1 MEKLEQ
7 ILPGALVEGIEPDA
21 VTIEKVKWQGNSVLS
36 VQYKDAMNRPGRRF
50 LFRYDEPKLSVVSE
64 GIREI
69 PGETVKLLLE
79 TLRMQKASSL
89 DPFLAV
95 ETSGIQPLPHQ
106 ISAVYQEMLPRIP
119 LRFLLADDPG
129 AGKTIMTGLLIK
141 ELIVREDMKRCLIV
155 CPGGLAEQWK
165 DELKEKFSLDFE
177 VLNARILKEEEPFND
192 RPFCISSM
200 DILARNDEYKEKL
213 KHSEWDL
220 IVVDEAH
227 KLSASVWGNDIKYS
241 KRYLLGKLLSSITKN
256 FLLLTATPHNGK
268 PEDFE
273 LFMSLLDPD
282 RFEGAARHKDGK
294 VDVSDLMRRMVK
306 ESLLKFDGTPL
317 FPKRYSYTAEYSLS
331 PMEKELYEAVSD
343 YVRHEFNRAERLQ
356 NERKAAVGFALTV
369 LQRRLA
375 SSPEAIYQSLKRRRH
390 RLEQDLATGAKSV
403 TLSQKLLDD
412 DYPSSKLEEQE
423 DQSFFSGALT
433 REELA
438 AEIRTLKQ
446 LEQLAEK
453 VRQSGQDRKWEEL
466 SELLQSQELIYD
478 PQTGQREK
486 LIIFT
491 EHKDTLHYLKNKL
504 ETLLGS
510 QDSVLTISGST
521 SRRERKV
528 IADVFRNDPEASILL
543 ATDAAGEGIN
553 LQNAHLMI
561 NYDLPWNPNRLEQ
574 RFGRIHRI
582 GQQNDCYLWNLCSRD
597 TREGVVYTRLLQ
609 KLETEKG
616 ALQGK
621 VFDILG
627 KISFQDKSLK
637 DLLLEAVTGD
647 RQEEILASID
657 QEMNPEHLKQL
668 MKDEALTEELMDKSQ
683 VFEIREEME
692 RQEVHRLQPHF
703 VEAYFLA
710 LVQHLGGQVEK
721 KEDGTYE
728 VLSLP
733 HMKDLPRRY
742 RSIYFEPDPDGEGEL
757 ISPEHPLLQGLMKL
771 FMERHAQD
779 LKSNMV
785 LMDPNASRE
794 KTLYVFKG
802 CIEDG
807 MNRILEDRLW
817 FVLEADGRF
826 RDAGYAPYLDY
837 QPAKETRADPQS
849 EAQVQAAEEYTRKT
863 LMEQECQRLRRQRVQ
878 RIEKARTAV
887 RSRLHKEIQYWDLQ
901 YIKLK
906 KEDPLNARKADDRAT
921 ELARRLKTRLEQFR
935 QEEQIR
941 PKEPELIATVRIL
954 PGLGESKAIHPE
966 NKKAVELAGM
976 QAVFDIEKQLG
987 NIPRDVSEDNVG
999 YDIES
1004 RSSQGK
1010 LRFIEVKG
1018 RQKGSDTVTVTKN
1031 EILTALNKPEDFILA
1046 IVEVDGNKTR
1056 TTYLKQPFT
1065 NQPDFSIASINYH
1078 IKDLIEQAGEAVIY
1092 GTEETS
1098 WLSQPPAMDEN
1109 RNN

>member
-887 RSRLHKEIQYWDLQ
+887 R
-901 YIKLK
+901 
-906 KEDPLNARKADDRAT
+906 
-921 ELARRLKTRLEQFR
+921 
-935 QEEQIR
+935 
-941 PKEPELIATVRIL
+941 
-954 PGLGESKAIHPE
+954 
-966 NKKAVELAGM
+966 M
-976 QAVFDIEKQLG
+976 C
-987 NIPRDVSEDNVG
+987 
-999 YDIES
+999 
-1004 RSSQGK
+1004 
-1010 LRFIEVKG
+1010 
-1018 RQKGSDTVTVTKN
+1018 
-1031 EILTALNKPEDFILA
+1031 
-1046 IVEVDGNKTR
+1046 
-1056 TTYLKQPFT
+1056 
-1065 NQPDFSIASINYH
+1065 
-1078 IKDLIEQAGEAVIY
+1078 
-1092 GTEETS
+1092 
-1098 WLSQPPAMDEN
+1098 LSVWE
-1109 RNN
+1109 

>member
-7 ILPGALVEGIEPDA
+7 ILPGALVEGIEPEA

-79 TLRMQKASSL
+79 TLRMQKASSS

-141 ELIVREDMKRCLIV
+141 ELIVREDMKQCLIV

-282 RFEGAARHKDGK
+282 RFEGAARHKNGK

-331 PMEKELYEAVSD
+331 PLEKELYDAVSD
-343 YVRHEFNRAERLQ
+343 YVRNEFNRAERLQ
-356 NERKAAVGFALTV
+356 NERKTAVGFALAV

-375 SSPEAIYQSLKRRRH
+375 SSPEAIYQSLKRRRQ
-390 RLEQDLATGAKSV
+390 RLEQDLATGAKS
-403 TLSQKLLDD
+403 LMLNQKLVDD

-423 DQSFFSGALT
+423 DHSFFSAALT

-466 SELLQSQELIYD
+466 SELLQSQDLIYD
-478 PQTGQREK
+478 PQTGHREK

-528 IADVFRNDPEASILL
+528 IADVFRNDPETAILL

-582 GQQNDCYLWNLCSRD
+582 GQQHDCYLWNLCSSD

-609 KLETEKG
+609 KLEMEKG

-692 RQEVHRLQPHF
+692 RQEAHRLQPHF

-710 LVQHLGGQVEK
+710 LVKHLGGQVEK

-742 RSIYFEPDPDGEGEL
+742 RTIYFEPDPEGEGEL
-757 ISPEHPLLQGLMKL
+757 ISPEHPLLQGLMNL

-779 LKSNMV
+779 LKNDLV

-802 CIEDG
+802 SIEDG
-807 MNRILEDRLW
+807 RNRILEDRLW
-817 FVLEADGRF
+817 FVLEEDGRF

-837 QPAKETRADPQS
+837 QPAKEARETSQCK
-849 EAQVQAAEEYTRKT
+849 AQRHAAEDYTRTT

-878 RIEKARTAV
+878 RIEKARAAV
-887 RSRLHKEIQYWDLQ
+887 RSRLRKEIQYWDQQ

-906 KEDPLNARKADDRAT
+906 KEDPLNARKADDRAA
-921 ELARRLKTRLEQFR
+921 ELARRLKTRLEQFK
-935 QEEQIR
+935 QEEQVW
-941 PKEPELIATVRIL
+941 PKKPELAATVRIL
-954 PGLGESKAIHPE
+954 PGFGEGKAIHPE
-966 NKKAVELAGM
+966 NKRAVELAGM

-987 NIPRDVSEDNVG
+987 NIPRDVSKDNVG

-1056 TTYLKQPFT
+1056 TVYLKQPFT

-1078 IKDLIEQAGEAVIY
+1078 IKDLIEQAGEAVVY
-1092 GTEETS
+1092 GTEEET
-1098 WLSQPPAMDEN
+1098 D
-1109 RNN
+1109 